1 MLVSAAPKFVPPHA
15 ARSAHLER
23 TLGGGSGRNVIDRK
37 DWSEEEDQAII
48 ASVKVHG
55 QKWRLVA
62 ADLPGRSDDAVR
74 NRWKRIRERGDG
86 GGAGSSEPAV
96 KSHHKKRASDPTDAA
111 EATERSSWSRKE
123 DETILRSVN
132 EYGHRWSRIAE
143 SLPGRSEHAI
153 RNRYSRLQNLVHRGK
168 PIVLG
173 SGKGVPLGISLVP
186 K

>member
-1 MLVSAAPKFVPPHA
+1 MRPVRTIAAKDPTAGHIIPYTDGAP
-15 ARSAHLER
+15 
-23 TLGGGSGRNVIDRK
+23 TGRH
-37 DWSEEEDQAII
+37 E
-48 ASVKVHG
+48 G
-55 QKWRLVA
+55 
-62 ADLPGRSDDAVR
+62 
-74 NRWKRIRERGDG
+74 ERGDG